1 MTGVLD
7 RLIDE
12 SRGFFIRHG
21 VPELAER
28 VPSDLA
34 LTAEQLEAIGQ
45 AETDGLTQA
54 FLFPPVEDQMVHT
67 EALIENMAARP
78 LAGLD
83 VDNQYTQPWVQDLC
97 ALKATRPENRPENGY
112 LLFYSPTGIDS
123 DTKGLTAL
131 ELSIYLKGAKRRS
144 MTVPEYLVLQRRSAE
159 IHKDHRFDAYGG
171 NEQSQWMCLLD
182 HRVGD
187 HVAMAYWTP
196 GRQQQV
202 QIGLCALAEGY
213 PNMGAHTTVVVPV

>member
-21 VPELAER
+21 VPELAAR

-34 LTAEQLEAIGQ
+34 LTAEQLDAIGQ

-144 MTVPEYLVLQRRSAE
+144 MTARCTTSPAVTFMYSCRIASVARNDSGRKMRRPAESSSVRSSHCADAVDAASGTSAM
-159 IHKDHRFDAYGG
+159 R
-171 NEQSQWMCLLD
+171 
-182 HRVGD
+182 
-187 HVAMAYWTP
+187 
-196 GRQQQV
+196 
-202 QIGLCALAEGY
+202 
-213 PNMGAHTTVVVPV
+213 